1 MNVKKALFASSLFL
15 CGVGVLPVTAGL
27 PVAHDESEI
36 SSPMPEQ
43 QKKKR
48 TITGNVTDGF
58 TGEPLIGVSIMLKGS
73 SDGTT
78 TDLDGNFSL
87 SIPVKAQLE
96 FSYIGYKKQVLDVT
110 DLVVANV
117 KLESD
122 NEMLAE
128 VVVVGAGTQKK
139 VSVTGAITSVKGT
152 ELHAPSSSLTSNFA
166 GKLAGVIAVATDGEP
181 GTSSNFYIRGIG
193 TFGGRATPL
202 ILLDGVEISSGDL
215 NRIPPESIE
224 SFSILKD
231 ASATAI
237 YGARGANG
245 VMLVTTKIGTE
256 NTKASINVTVENSFL
271 KPVNEVGYVDGAR
284 WMEIYNEAQLA
295 RTPNA
300 TPKYSQERIDY
311 TRSGINP
318 YVYPD
323 VDWYDLV
330 FKEST
335 MNQRA
340 NVNIMGGGP
349 KVSYYMSLQAN
360 HDTGL
365 LDIPKA
371 YSFDNNINKWGYT
384 FQNNIAYK
392 VTPTTRIDLRMN
404 AQIGNNKGPNA
415 SVSDIFYQVYNNNPV
430 TFPAYFPAEP
440 GDKHIK
446 YGNAILSGTSLYTNP
461 YQYMLGSYKE
471 VNYSMLNTSIY
482 INQNLD
488 FVTKGLKIIAL
499 VNWKSWSETSYIR
512 WLDPYWYRA
521 DSKSWSPDNP
531 GEYTLERLNS
541 SGSEYISQ
549 SGIGRGADNTF
560 YFHGQLNY
568 ENTFGEDH
576 GVTAMLMYMQ
586 REYRNDVLPN
596 RNQGLSGRLT
606 YAFQQKYLA
615 EFNFGYN
622 GTERLDK
629 GKRFEFFPAMSLGW
643 VVSSEKFW
651 QPIEKYVDYFKLRG
665 SYGLVGSDET
675 GSYDGAAHF
684 LYVNNVNLGGGGSY
698 STGPTYS
705 SIYKKGPSINS
716 YAVQNAHWER
726 VKKMDIG
733 VDMKLFNQVDVT
745 FDYFCDKRDRI
756 LMRRASWPA
765 LLGYVSAT
773 PWSNI
778 GKVENKGIELGVNW
792 KKEVFKGF
800 HVDFRGNFT
809 YTENK
814 YIDKDEPAYPYVWQ
828 TETGKPLSRT
838 TGYIAEGLFRSQEEI
853 DDSPAQDGIGSA
865 KLMPGD
871 IKYQDA
877 NGDGKITAD
886 DRILAGSSDPK
897 FTFGLN
903 LNAAYK
909 GFDLSMLF
917 TGAAGVHRLINQE
930 VTGYFGGDDSHPATV
945 WLDAWTPENKD
956 ATMPRVAYMTTSPSL
971 SSNTMSTFWVQNSSY
986 LRMKNLQF
994 GYTLP
999 KTVLKSV
1006 GIENVRFY
1014 YSVEN
1019 LFTIH
1024 NMLVNVD
1031 PEIGDER
1038 GSSFPLTQTH
1048 AFGVNV
1054 TF

>member
-15 CGVGVLPVTAGL
+15 CGAGVLPVTAGL
-27 PVAHDESEI
+27 PVPHDESEI

-43 QKKKR
+43 QKKNR
-48 TITGNVTDGF
+48 TITGNVTDGS

-73 SDGTT
+73 SEGTT

-87 SIPVKAQLE
+87 SVPVKAQLE

-166 GKLAGVIAVATDGEP
+166 GKLAGVIAVTTGGEP

-440 GDKHIK
+440 DDRHIK
-446 YGNAILSGTSLYTNP
+446 YGLS
-461 YQYMLGSYKE
+461 
-471 VNYSMLNTSIY
+471 
-482 INQNLD
+482 
-488 FVTKGLKIIAL
+488 
-499 VNWKSWSETSYIR
+499 
-512 WLDPYWYRA
+512 
-521 DSKSWSPDNP
+521 
-531 GEYTLERLNS
+531 
-541 SGSEYISQ
+541 
-549 SGIGRGADNTF
+549 
-560 YFHGQLNY
+560 
-568 ENTFGEDH
+568 
-576 GVTAMLMYMQ
+576 
-586 REYRNDVLPN
+586 
-596 RNQGLSGRLT
+596 
-606 YAFQQKYLA
+606 
-615 EFNFGYN
+615 
-622 GTERLDK
+622 
-629 GKRFEFFPAMSLGW
+629 
-643 VVSSEKFW
+643 
-651 QPIEKYVDYFKLRG
+651 
-665 SYGLVGSDET
+665 
-675 GSYDGAAHF
+675 
-684 LYVNNVNLGGGGSY
+684 
-698 STGPTYS
+698 
-705 SIYKKGPSINS
+705 
-716 YAVQNAHWER
+716 
-726 VKKMDIG
+726 
-733 VDMKLFNQVDVT
+733 
-745 FDYFCDKRDRI
+745 
-756 LMRRASWPA
+756 
-765 LLGYVSAT
+765 
-773 PWSNI
+773 
-778 GKVENKGIELGVNW
+778 
-792 KKEVFKGF
+792 
-800 HVDFRGNFT
+800 
-809 YTENK
+809 
-814 YIDKDEPAYPYVWQ
+814 
-828 TETGKPLSRT
+828 
-838 TGYIAEGLFRSQEEI
+838 
-853 DDSPAQDGIGSA
+853 
-865 KLMPGD
+865 
-871 IKYQDA
+871 
-877 NGDGKITAD
+877 
-886 DRILAGSSDPK
+886 
-897 FTFGLN
+897 
-903 LNAAYK
+903 
-909 GFDLSMLF
+909 
-917 TGAAGVHRLINQE
+917 LI
-930 VTGYFGGDDSHPATV
+930 H
-945 WLDAWTPENKD
+945 
-956 ATMPRVAYMTTSPSL
+956 
-971 SSNTMSTFWVQNSSY
+971 
-986 LRMKNLQF
+986 
-994 GYTLP
+994 
-999 KTVLKSV
+999 
-1006 GIENVRFY
+1006 I
-1014 YSVEN
+1014 
-1019 LFTIH
+1019 
-1024 NMLVNVD
+1024 
-1031 PEIGDER
+1031 
-1038 GSSFPLTQTH
+1038 
-1048 AFGVNV
+1048 
-1054 TF
+1054 

>member
-15 CGVGVLPVTAGL
+15 CGAGVLPVTAGL
-27 PVAHDESEI
+27 PVPHDESEI

-43 QKKKR
+43 QKKNR
-48 TITGNVTDGF
+48 TITGNVTDGS

-73 SDGTT
+73 SEGTT

-87 SIPVKAQLE
+87 SVPVKAQLE

-166 GKLAGVIAVATDGEP
+166 GKLAGVIAVTTGGEP

-440 GDKHIK
+440 DDRHIK

-499 VNWKSWSETSYIR
+499 VNWKSWSETSYTR
-512 WLDPYWYRA
+512 WLDPYWYRV
-521 DSKSWSPDNP
+521 DPKSWSPDNP
-531 GEYTLERLNS
+531 EEYTLERLNS

-606 YAFQQKYLA
+606 SAFQQKYLA

-651 QPIEKYVDYFKLRG
+651 QPLEKYVDYFKVRG

-733 VDMKLFNQVDVT
+733 VDMKLFNQVDIT

-871 IKYQDA
+871 IKYRDV
-877 NGDGKITAD
+877 NGDGKITED
-886 DRILAGSSDPK
+886 DKVMISPYGTMPRIQYGL
-897 FTFGLN
+897 GLN
-903 LNAAYK
+903 LSYK
-909 GFDLSMLF
+909 GFDFGVFFNGSAKRTLMLN
-917 TGAAGVHRLINQE
+917 G
-930 VTGYFGGDDSHPATV
+930 
-945 WLDAWTPENKD
+945 
-956 ATMPRVAYMTTSPSL
+956 
-971 SSNTMSTFWVQNSSY
+971 
-986 LRMKNLQF
+986 
-994 GYTLP
+994 
-999 KTVLKSV
+999 
-1006 GIENVRFY
+1006 
-1014 YSVEN
+1014 
-1019 LFTIH
+1019 
-1024 NMLVNVD
+1024 VD
-1031 PEIGDER
+1031 PFGSDEGHGDRNLMNFIADNYWSESEQNWDAEYPRLGLTKVQVANNMVPSTYWIRNGNFIRFKTLEIGY
-1038 GSSFPLTQTH
+1038 SFPHCRIFVSGDNLAVWSPFKFWDPELSYNSYPLQRT
-1048 AFGVNV
+1048 VNIGAK
-1054 TF
+1054 FSF